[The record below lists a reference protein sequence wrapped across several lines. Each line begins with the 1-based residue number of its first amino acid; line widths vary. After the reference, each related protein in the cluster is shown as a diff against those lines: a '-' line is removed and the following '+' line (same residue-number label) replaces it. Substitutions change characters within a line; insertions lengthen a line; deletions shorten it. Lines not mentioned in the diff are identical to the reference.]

1 MNHLIIKTVI
11 TYLPINPVLLPDT
24 TVYYDHMKHKSY
36 ILTKIEDLSTWCKKT
51 QDIFDS
57 ITKLPEKETEFFY
70 QGTQFFLTNMARTLV
85 TINNFL
91 DPHREQSSSPQLDLL
106 KHYYTQLEVIFCW
119 LLNKHTQL
127 QRLSTKIA
135 HITSVNWYIN
145 HHIELTFPTTL
156 IYSAP
161 NDIQD

>member
-1 MNHLIIKTVI
+1 MTLIIKTVI
-11 TYLPINPVLLPDT
+11 TYLPDSPVLLPDT
-24 TVYYDHMKHKSY
+24 TVYYYYHMKHKSY

-57 ITKLPEKETEFFY
+57 ITKLPEKETEFFH
-70 QGTQFFLTNMARTLV
+70 QGTQFFLINMAITLV

-161 NDIQD
+161 DDIQD